1 MNPFYQKYLDQVQ
14 NMEIEAALV
23 SGRDALLAFFE
34 VLPPEKINFRYA
46 PGKWTVKEVF
56 GHIIDTERVFAYRA
70 LRFAR
75 GDKTELP
82 GFDQEAYVPE
92 MNLEHRTLGDMLV
105 EYQMLR
111 ESSLY
116 LFRSFS
122 PAIVEKVG
130 TASGTE
136 FTVKQQGLILAG
148 HERHHLQI
156 LQERY
161 LANPVKPV

>member
-1 MNPFYQKYLDQVQ
+1 MNSFYQKYLDQVQ
-14 NMEIEAALV
+14 DMEIEAALI
-23 SGRDALLAFFE
+23 SGRDAMLNFFE
-34 VLPPEKINFRYA
+34 ELPPEKINFRYE

-56 GHIIDTERVFAYRA
+56 GHMIDTERVFAYRG

-82 GFDQEAYVPE
+82 GFDQNTYISE
-92 MNLEHRTLGDMLV
+92 MNLDHRTLGDMLV

-122 PAIVEKVG
+122 PGTLEKTG
-130 TASGTE
+130 TASGQV
-136 FTVKQQGLILAG
+136 FTVKEQGLILAG

-161 LANPVKPV
+161 LANSAKPV